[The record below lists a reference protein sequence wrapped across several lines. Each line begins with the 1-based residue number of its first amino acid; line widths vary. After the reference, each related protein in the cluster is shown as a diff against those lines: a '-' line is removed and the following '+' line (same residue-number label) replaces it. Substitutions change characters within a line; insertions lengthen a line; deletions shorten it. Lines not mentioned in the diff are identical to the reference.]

1 MPWEWNGPASPPTNN
16 VHSDQLRFG
25 VTCLWLQK
33 PELKMRPELCFVT
46 ETCDWPFELSL
57 WLYIGITAPV
67 NLRIHAEYITTKIVA
82 LLRDIWL
89 FKRIFLP
96 IDQLHRTSNR
106 TEACTPTCITCSVT
120 SFYFLVFMN
129 LLTWVLLLK
138 CSLAV
143 SQCWVCVHVSLVQI
157 KKRSWSHHVNIT
169 CVPPPSVNHRVP
181 ISPDGPRCSP
191 AALCWDLHHHPA
203 LCSGGG
209 GLPCLQVRA
218 HTHTHTHI
226 HTHSF
231 SLLNTSEI

>member
-1 MPWEWNGPASPPTNN
+1 MITAHTHTHTQVVGKEINMPWEWNGPASPPTNN

-120 SFYFLVFMN
+120 SFYFPGVYELIDLGF
-129 LLTWVLLLK
+129 
-138 CSLAV
+138 
-143 SQCWVCVHVSLVQI
+143 
-157 KKRSWSHHVNIT
+157 IT
-169 CVPPPSVNHRVP
+169 
-181 ISPDGPRCSP
+181 
-191 AALCWDLHHHPA
+191 
-203 LCSGGG
+203 
-209 GLPCLQVRA
+209 
-218 HTHTHTHI
+218 
-226 HTHSF
+226 
-231 SLLNTSEI
+231 